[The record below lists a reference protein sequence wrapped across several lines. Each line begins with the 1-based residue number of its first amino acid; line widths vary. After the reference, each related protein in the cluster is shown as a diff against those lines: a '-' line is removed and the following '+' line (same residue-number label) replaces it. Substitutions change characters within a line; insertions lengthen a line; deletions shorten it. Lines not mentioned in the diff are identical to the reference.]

1 METWKEVVGLDLRC
15 LHLSK
20 ENVIIVNG
28 ECDSSCSKL
37 SGSSMTLVQFNPDG
51 RKSVCTHT
59 HTPF

>member
-1 METWKEVVGLDLRC
+1 LDLRC

-37 SGSSMTLVQFNPDG
+37 SVSSMTLVQFNPDG